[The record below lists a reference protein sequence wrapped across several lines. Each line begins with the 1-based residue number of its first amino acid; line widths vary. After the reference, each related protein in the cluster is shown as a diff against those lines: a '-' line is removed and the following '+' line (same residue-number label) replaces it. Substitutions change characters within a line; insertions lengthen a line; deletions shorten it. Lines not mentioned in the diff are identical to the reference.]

1 LYAIRDG
8 HSSRERAGGNERP
21 GASARRNAASDVNF
35 YNSHTSLVEHDFT
48 ARDIVLVGAPVQ
60 MISIVRDMR
69 VYGARPLLLG
79 AALLG
84 IVVVSALAVRDSMAN
99 ARERKAA
106 AERTI
111 KDYAMFASYI
121 YTSRAYLFARDRT
134 LFQAYL
140 PVHPSDPWVPG
151 TLPPASVL
159 AAVPDTTERCGPSG
173 NWPIYRFRV
182 MMPARTV
189 TYAGARPDAQID
201 AIIRDSIPK
210 LAVKPWVRGAR
221 FGYLFV
227 DAPAGREAVSY
238 APAYDSANRLL
249 AVYGYRSCYGVRDTS
264 DYSIMYKVVRVM
276 PPQVPGYMDSRD
288 NSAYHR
294 TAATSA
300 TSGDAS
306 DSETIREK
314 WPSGMPAESLLTL
327 TITDMQDRELY
338 KAPKTGPSS
347 EYHGVAAL
355 GFIGGTIFSVALR
368 PEVAQYLVVGG
379 IPESRIPASMLLL
392 VASVVLAIAGFAS
405 LRSEIRLVQSRQKFL
420 ANVSHELRTP
430 LQQILMFVQLLRL
443 GRTRSDSERERSL
456 EIIETE
462 THRLIALSDSVLA
475 AAKAE
480 TQLNTV
486 PVDVSAVVRT
496 AADFFAPLAQARKMS
511 IRVDV
516 PGPVVASGNSDA
528 LRQILINVLD
538 NAAKYGPAG
547 QTITIGARDEGK
559 TVRLWVDD
567 SGPGIPSNN
576 RDEVWK
582 PFVRLGGT
590 VDDST
595 GGAGLGLA
603 IVRDLATAM
612 GAHVCLTEA
621 PSGGSRFVLEMLAA
635 RNGAHNGVSA

>member
-1 LYAIRDG
+1 
-8 HSSRERAGGNERP
+8 
-21 GASARRNAASDVNF
+21 
-35 YNSHTSLVEHDFT
+35 
-48 ARDIVLVGAPVQ
+48 
-60 MISIVRDMR
+60 MR

-84 IVVVSALAVRDSMAN
+84 IVIVSALAVRESMAN

-111 KDYAMFASYI
+111 RDYAMFASYI

-151 TLPPASVL
+151 TLPPANVL
-159 AAVPDTTERCGPSG
+159 AAVPDTTERCGPSEK
-173 NWPIYRFRV
+173 WPIYRFRV
-182 MMPARTV
+182 MMPSRSV
-189 TYAGARPDAQID
+189 TYAGGRPDARID
-201 AIIRDSIPK
+201 EIIRDSIPK
-210 LAVKPWVRGAR
+210 LAVKPWIRGAR

-227 DAPAGREAVSY
+227 DAPTGREAVAY
-238 APAYDSANRLL
+238 APAYDSANNLL

-264 DYSIMYKVVRVM
+264 DYSIMFKVVRVM
-276 PPQVPGYMDSRD
+276 PPQVPGYLDSRE
-288 NSAYHR
+288 NSAYQR
-294 TAATSA
+294 AMA
-300 TSGDAS
+300 

-327 TITDMQDRELY
+327 TITDMQHRQLY
-338 KAPKTGPSS
+338 QAPKNGLSS
-347 EYHGVAAL
+347 DYHGVAAL
-355 GFIGGTIFSVALR
+355 GLIGGTIFSVALR
-368 PEVAQYLVVGG
+368 PKVAQYLVAGG

-392 VASVVLAIAGFAS
+392 IASVVLAIAGFAS

-480 TQLNTV
+480 TQLNAV
-486 PVDVSAVVRT
+486 PIDVSAVVRT
-496 AADFFAPLAQARKMS
+496 AADFFAPLAQARKMN
-511 IRVDV
+511 IGVDV
-516 PGPVVASGNSDA
+516 PDSVVACGDSDA

-547 QTITIGARDEGK
+547 QSITIGARDEGK

-567 SGPGIPSNN
+567 SGPGVPSNN

-612 GAHVCLTEA
+612 GAHVYLTEA
-621 PSGGSRFVLEMLAA
+621 PTGGTRFILELLAA
-635 RNGAHNGVSA
+635 RNGTHTGVSA